1 MRPTIHCADVLDW
14 AAAYQGE
21 PFHALLCDPPYELGF
36 MGRQWDATG
45 IAFRPETWRA
55 FWPLLHPGA
64 FGMAFAG
71 SRGWHRMAVA
81 IEDAGYIIHPTMFL
95 YCYGS
100 GFPKSTRI
108 KGCECAERGKSAST
122 QTGASHYVPGLQH
135 AEVRTASVAE
145 EGQESLLL
153 AELSQPSDYQIHSDS
168 EQVRSNGNEVSRDGV
183 TGRQEPGLERRRDV
197 QAQQGQL
204 HRAEVH
210 SMPAGI
216 SADGA
221 QGRLRDGAS
230 DRDGAVSTA
239 TVGAGR
245 SSTPHRPQHTE
256 QRSEQPR
263 TMAGQHQPQSDG
275 ARSYCDRCGLPIVDA
290 WQGHRYGLQA
300 LKPAVEPI
308 IVFQKPYAGRPVDS
322 ITATGAGALNI
333 AAGRIAGEPWI
344 RDNTRGQARIYDGWG
359 MRPNVKENTSGGRW
373 PSNLILQHHELCEP
387 IGERRV
393 RTAWSQPTRG
403 DKSGS
408 YLFNVGN
415 AQQGQSIGYTDA
427 DGYETITAWRCAPGC
442 AVAALGAQSGDVRSA
457 GMYTKGANGVGAKA
471 GPASVPVDGLTSATY
486 ADAGNAARFFYNA
499 DWQAERL
506 EAADAVIYQAK
517 ASTAERE
524 AGLSGRQK
532 RELQMHYMS
541 PDTSG
546 NSHNTTGQHAAVRAN
561 VHPTIKPIALAE
573 HLARL
578 LLPPAL
584 YAPRRLFVPFAGA
597 GSECIGAMR
606 AGWEHVEGVE
616 LEEDHVSIARARIDY
631 WAERGTQPS
640 LFEGD
645 E

>member
-21 PFHALLCDPPYELGF
+21 PFHALLCDPPYHLQERVVNNPYCPTCAEFRSMVDRECRRCGSALAFNRARSERGGF
-36 MGRQWDATG
+36 MGKTWDG
-45 IAFRPETWRA
+45 GDIAFRPETWRA

-95 YCYGS
+95 WGYGS
-100 GFPKSTRI
+100 GFPKATRI
-108 KGCECAERGKSAST
+108 DTQIDAAAGVERQVVGRSNRAIGPSQERGYQGTST
-122 QTGASHYVPGLQH
+122 FRETGWEDGNLV
-135 AEVRTASVAE
+135 TAPATD
-145 EGQESLLL
+145 L
-153 AELSQPSDYQIHSDS
+153 A
-168 EQVRSNGNEVSRDGV
+168 
-183 TGRQEPGLERRRDV
+183 
-197 QAQQGQL
+197 
-204 HRAEVH
+204 RAW
-210 SMPAGI
+210 A
-216 SADGA
+216 
-221 QGRLRDGAS
+221 
-230 DRDGAVSTA
+230 
-239 TVGAGR
+239 
-245 SSTPHRPQHTE
+245 
-256 QRSEQPR
+256 
-263 TMAGQHQPQSDG
+263 
-275 ARSYCDRCGLPIVDA
+275 
-290 WQGHRYGLQA
+290 GHRYGLQA
-300 LKPAVEPI
+300 IKPSAEPI

-322 ITATGAGALNI
+322 ITQTGAGALWI
-333 AAGRIAGEPWI
+333 DGGRIGMAAGLDALQRAL
-344 RDNTRGQARIYDGWG
+344 
-359 MRPNVKENTSGGRW
+359 NVDRHGRW

-427 DGYETITAWRCAPGC
+427 DGYETITAWRCVEGC